1 MIRYIVV
8 VDKQAIRLSHPDH
21 DRIGKPFIG
30 EDILPTLRDGT
41 EYSNVALLLKSMEL
55 NQEATI

>member
-1 MIRYIVV
+1 MV